1 MTPER
6 DAYLRLGKTLT
17 ERHSDQLAIQL
28 SVFQSALINFGVEH
42 GDAIRNNAEF
52 RHKFTQMCAL
62 IGVDPL
68 ELLIMTDSRAK
79 KTDGFFVGLGV
90 RMVEICQETRNINGG
105 LISFKELHS
114 RLQESVS
121 VPLAV
126 SEADA
131 QKALD
136 SLVSLG
142 KGYETLSINNKQW
155 IKFLGPT
162 GSQSISND
170 QKKVYELCEF
180 MGGHVTY
187 RLLRDNFGWDKVRT
201 NTVVDEMIMNGFLW
215 VDAQGPGGATQFWE
229 PSWIS
234 KTE

>member
-1 MTPER
+1 MNPER
-6 DAYLRLGKTLT
+6 DAYHRLGKTLN
-17 ERHSDQLAIQL
+17 ERHSDQLSVQL
-28 SVFQSALINFGVEH
+28 SVFQSALINFAVDH
-42 GDAIRNNAEF
+42 GDEIRGNTEF
-52 RHKFTQMCAL
+52 RHKFTQMCSS

-68 ELLIMTDSRAK
+68 ELLILADTKTK
-79 KTDGFFVGLGV
+79 KTDSFFVGIGV
-90 RMVEICQETRNINGG
+90 RMVEICKETRNINGG

-121 VPLAV
+121 VPLSV

-131 QKALD
+131 QKSLE

-142 KGYETLSINNKQW
+142 KGYEIITINNKQW

-162 GSQSISND
+162 GSESISND

-180 MGGHVTY
+180 MGGFVTY
-187 RLLRDNFGWDKVRT
+187 RLLRDNFGWDKVRSR
-201 NTVVDEMIMNGFLW
+201 TVIDEMIMNGFLW
-215 VDAQGPGGATQFWE
+215 VDSQGPGGVHQYWE

-234 KTE
+234 KT

>member
-6 DAYLRLGKTLT
+6 DAYHQLGKALN
-17 ERHSDQLAIQL
+17 EKHADQLAAQL
-28 SVFQSALINFGVEH
+28 SVFQSALINFAVEH
-42 GDAIRNNAEF
+42 GDAIRENAGF
-52 RHKFTQMCAL
+52 RHKFTEMCTL

-68 ELLIMTDSRAK
+68 ELLILAESNSK
-79 KTDGFFVGLGV
+79 KTEGFFVGIGV

-121 VPLAV
+121 VPLSV
-126 SEADA
+126 SEVDA
-131 QKALD
+131 QRALE
-136 SLVSLG
+136 SMVSLG
-142 KGYETLSINNKQW
+142 KGYEITMINNKQW

-162 GSQSISND
+162 GSESISND

-180 MGGHVTY
+180 MGGFVTC
-187 RLLRDNFGWDKVRT
+187 RLLRDNLGWDKVRCR
-201 NTVVDEMIMNGFLW
+201 NIIDEMIMNGFLW
-215 VDAQGPGGATQFWE
+215 VDSQGPEGISQYWE

-234 KTE
+234 P